1 MGASFPIEA
10 RFAMDLD
17 DKWRLDLLSSAY
29 SAACLSMSYRT
40 TAVALRVLQERVLI
54 LGDRVRVRGGSRG
67 SWNSL
72 LTSWGSDR
80 SEERRKLVLAEE
92 TPPTLRLRR
101 HSTIQALNRSARTD
115 SLAPDTQW
123 FD

>member
-80 SEERRKLVLAEE
+80 SDEHRMIVLGRESA
-92 TPPTLRLRR
+92 PTLRLRY
-101 HSTIQALNRSARTD
+101 
-115 SLAPDTQW
+115 
-123 FD
+123 

>member
-92 TPPTLRLRR
+92 TPPTPLLRR
-101 HSTIQALNRSARTD
+101 QSPIKALKRSARTD
-115 SLAPDTQW
+115 SLATDT
-123 FD
+123 